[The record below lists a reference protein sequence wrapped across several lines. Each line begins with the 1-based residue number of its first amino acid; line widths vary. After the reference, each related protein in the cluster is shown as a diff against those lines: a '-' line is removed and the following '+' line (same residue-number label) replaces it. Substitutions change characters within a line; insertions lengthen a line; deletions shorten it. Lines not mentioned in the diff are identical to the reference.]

1 MFVAHRIRT
10 SGLSLLSLLAG
21 LAYGAPLEAQDP
33 DKIEIPA
40 SGQWHV
46 SAVLTS
52 PMPIATDQENFEF
65 HVSPCGDSIVMIH
78 PEARILLE
86 FLADRWVGSTQHD
99 GGMVAVEILPGSRS
113 QVVGAWAYAH
123 PDVPMNM
130 EWTLRYSLTGG
141 DSPPENEGR
150 GEYTVVTEEEREGL
164 WVVEKAEY
172 TVSVW
177 DFDVNSAELLPRH
190 TELLDEVIRILDL
203 EGEPPCAPEEVTG
216 FSRIEGFASQTG
228 PERLNQR
235 LARSRAGGV
244 GEYLGANASYFS
256 REENAA
262 RYWLGHPL
270 GREGSESDRTM
281 DLPGLETS
289 CNRAAAFTFAK
300 ERKYVEEPYAAEEPL
315 QWLEQWFENAKNVP
329 EGQWSIERLR
339 AKARYVLA
347 MNYLEMVK
355 EGYCEPDKD
364 SPAGKFIYGDY
375 ESPKAALMAAY
386 DAAASLDEN
395 PYIISTSHSGRARA
409 EDFWSRH
416 LNPYYHYTYK
426 SNDQARA
433 AADRVER
440 DIFGDNVSWGF
451 EP

>member
-10 SGLSLLSLLAG
+10 PGLSLLPLLAG

-52 PMPIATDQENFEF
+52 PMPIATDEENFEF
-65 HVSPCGDSIVMIH
+65 IVSPCGDSIVMIH
-78 PEARILLE
+78 PKGTILLE
-86 FLADRWVGSTQHD
+86 FLADRWAGSTQHD

-113 QVVGAWAYAH
+113 QLVGAWAYAH
-123 PDVPMNM
+123 PEVPMNM
-130 EWTLRYSLTGG
+130 EWTLQYSLTGG

-150 GEYTVVTEEEREGL
+150 GEYTVVTEKERRGL

-172 TVSVW
+172 TAVVW

-203 EGEPPCAPEEVTG
+203 EGVPPCAPEKVTG

-235 LARSRAGGV
+235 LARSRAGVV

-270 GREGSESDRTM
+270 GREGSWSDRPR

-300 ERKYVEEPYAAEEPL
+300 EREYLEEPYAAEEPL
-315 QWLEQWFENAKNVP
+315 RWLEQWLEGARNRPEN
-329 EGQWSIERLR
+329 EWSIERLR
-339 AKARYVLA
+339 AKTRYVLA
-347 MNYLEMVK
+347 MNYLQMVK
-355 EGYCEPDKD
+355 EGWCEPPEG
-364 SPAGKFIYGDY
+364 SPADIFINGDY
-375 ESPKAALMAAY
+375 DSAEAALIAAY
-386 DAAASLDEN
+386 NEAAAADGN
-395 PYIISTSHSGRARA
+395 PYVMSTSHSGRARA
-409 EDFWSRH
+409 DDFWSRH
-416 LNPYYHYTYK
+416 LNPYYSYTYS

-433 AADRVER
+433 AADGVER
-440 DIFGDNVSWGF
+440 EIFGDNVSWGF